1 MAWMAGTSPA
11 MTTRSVQRR
20 APARKPLAQPRP
32 VCVSNAVVTPVPPP
46 APAERFDRLIAA
58 LCRAVAGRGLARG
71 LAGPLIV
78 LIWSRLRRLAARF
91 AALSARI
98 AAGRARRIR
107 CRRRPRATARRTARR
122 ALPQSRAWLIRL
134 VPEAAASGEQL
145 RYLLAE
151 PEMAALVAA
160 APQMRRL
167 LRPLCR
173 MLGVRLPPLAPPPV
187 PPATSTVAGAPPRTG
202 PRATAPPA
210 PGRPPPVP
218 PTLRRPHPPPVA
230 A

>member
-1 MAWMAGTSPA
+1 
-11 MTTRSVQRR
+11 
-20 APARKPLAQPRP
+20 
-32 VCVSNAVVTPVPPP
+32 
-46 APAERFDRLIAA
+46 
-58 LCRAVAGRGLARG
+58 
-71 LAGPLIV
+71 
-78 LIWSRLRRLAARF
+78 
-91 AALSARI
+91 
-98 AAGRARRIR
+98 
-107 CRRRPRATARRTARR
+107 
-122 ALPQSRAWLIRL
+122 
-134 VPEAAASGEQL
+134 L

-173 MLGVRLPPLAPPPV
+173 MLGVRLPPPPV